1 MRKNFM
7 LLSKFHALALVN
19 TKKMVI
25 SDKFKHS
32 NKDFQNFAGYSDD
45 DIIRSLWIVLP
56 RMSGYINYF
65 NNDGKNM
72 ASKIEDG
79 SVLVKYNIWNQIKEM
94 KGMKFHSIPVYDE
107 KYIKV

>member
-1 MRKNFM
+1 M